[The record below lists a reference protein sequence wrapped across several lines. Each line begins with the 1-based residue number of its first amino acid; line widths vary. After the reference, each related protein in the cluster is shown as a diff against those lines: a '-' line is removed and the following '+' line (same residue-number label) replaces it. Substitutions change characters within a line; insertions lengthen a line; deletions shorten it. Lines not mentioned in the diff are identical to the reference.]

1 MFSEVK
7 RKLKT
12 KKTIQVM
19 DDEIEA
25 LVFTDELRLTI
36 LNPFTQKEEALKGK
50 RMSYFAEGI
59 GLVEW
64 HSLNN
69 KIHYRLEQVLTQQEW
84 IKMIAR

>member
-1 MFSEVK
+1 
-7 RKLKT
+7 
-12 KKTIQVM
+12 
-19 DDEIEA
+19 
-25 LVFTDELRLTI
+25 
-36 LNPFTQKEEALKGK
+36 
-50 RMSYFAEGI
+50 MSYFAEGI